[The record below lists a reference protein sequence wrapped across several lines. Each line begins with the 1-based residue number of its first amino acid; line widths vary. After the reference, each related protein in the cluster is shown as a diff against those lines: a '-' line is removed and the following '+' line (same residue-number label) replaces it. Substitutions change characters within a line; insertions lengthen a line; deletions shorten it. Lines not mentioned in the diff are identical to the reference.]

1 MKNPF
6 TLRGLLC
13 LIVLLVSIFQ
23 IASLEVP
30 PLSGYVNDNAKLLSS
45 TEISQIENYLAAVEE
60 SSGAQI
66 ALLTIPSLEGDSL
79 ESFSIRVAEKWAL
92 GQADRDDGVLLLVA
106 LKEKKIRIEVGYGQE
121 AVLTDAVSGYIIRNV
136 IVPEF
141 KRGYFVIG
149 IAKGLQAISGTI
161 TGKETIPQKEL
172 SKATSNEGGFPA
184 SLFAIFFILIFFLS
198 RIGGYRRYR
207 RRGISPASAL
217 FMGMMLGSGRRHGG
231 GGFSG
236 GGFSGGG
243 FSGGGFSGGGGGF
256 GGGGASGGW

>member
-1 MKNPF
+1 MKKSL
-6 TLRGLLC
+6 TLRILLGLIISLGR
-13 LIVLLVSIFQ
+13 IFQ

-30 PLSGYVNDNAKLLSS
+30 PLSGYVNDNARLLSS
-45 TEISQIENYLAAVEE
+45 SESSQIENYLAAVEN

-66 ALLTIPSLEGDSL
+66 VLLTIPSLEGDSL

-92 GQADRDDGVLLLVA
+92 GQSDRDDGILLLVA
-106 LKEKKIRIEVGYGQE
+106 FKEKKIRIEVGYGQE
-121 AVLTDAVSGYIIRNV
+121 AVLTDVVSGYIIRNV

-141 KRGYFVIG
+141 KRGDFVNG

-161 TGKETIPQKEL
+161 TGKETISQKEL
-172 SKATSNEGGFPA
+172 SKAKSNEGGFPA
-184 SLFAIFFILIFFLS
+184 SLFAILFILIFFLS

-207 RRGISPASAL
+207 RRGISPGAAL

-243 FSGGGFSGGGGGF
+243 FSGGGGGF